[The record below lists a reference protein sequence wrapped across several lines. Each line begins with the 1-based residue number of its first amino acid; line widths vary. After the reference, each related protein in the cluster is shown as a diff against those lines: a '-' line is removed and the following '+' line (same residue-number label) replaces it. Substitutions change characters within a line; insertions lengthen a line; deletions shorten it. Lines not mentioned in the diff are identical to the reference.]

1 MQFQDLKALNLKLPE
16 IKTAGSNLALD
27 DLVLSIRKNGDFLLN
42 GNAISETALIEILSA
57 SVKYSQSPT
66 LLISAD
72 EEAPLKFVTKAIDI
86 CRTNGVGDFRLHS
99 VTKISQTRGRTD
111 YASSPT
117 QLYLLG
123 HALQR
128 IVSSGRVMIF
138 SRFVRNASLYE
149 IIPPPIEPAK
159 TASPTIAIGWLSP
172 SIKYVIPPT
181 ECPNV

>member
-1 MQFQDLKALNLKLPE
+1 MRQHKRVPRIDIVPLVDVLLVLILFFLVSMQFQDLKALNLKLPE

-72 EEAPLKFVTKAIDI
+72 EETPLKFVTKAIDI

-99 VTKISQTRGRTD
+99 R
-111 YASSPT
+111 
-117 QLYLLG
+117 
-123 HALQR
+123 
-128 IVSSGRVMIF
+128 
-138 SRFVRNASLYE
+138 
-149 IIPPPIEPAK
+149 
-159 TASPTIAIGWLSP
+159 
-172 SIKYVIPPT
+172 
-181 ECPNV
+181 